1 MHFVDRNSVLK
12 LKFQRLQATV
22 VNSVNA
28 ADIIDFLFS
37 KGVLGP
43 QDMRTLHQ
51 KSDPQQQC
59 RHLLALLHTSEH
71 PQAFVQL
78 YRAVK
83 NEGKHL
89 QWLVDRIDDYSDQSV
104 IELLQQLYISEKK
117 CKRLFHPAMTY
128 EKHTWL
134 YHDIKVS

>member
-1 MHFVDRNSVLK
+1 MHFVDQNSVLK
-12 LKFQRLQATV
+12 LKFQILQATV

-43 QDMRTLHQ
+43 QHTRTVQLQ

-71 PQAFVQL
+71 PQTFVQL

-89 QWLVDRIDDYSDQSV
+89 QWLVDRIDEYSDQSV
-104 IELLQQLYISEKK
+104 VDLLKPLYISERKG
-117 CKRLFHPAMTY
+117 KRYINPAMT
-128 EKHTWL
+128 
-134 YHDIKVS
+134 VN